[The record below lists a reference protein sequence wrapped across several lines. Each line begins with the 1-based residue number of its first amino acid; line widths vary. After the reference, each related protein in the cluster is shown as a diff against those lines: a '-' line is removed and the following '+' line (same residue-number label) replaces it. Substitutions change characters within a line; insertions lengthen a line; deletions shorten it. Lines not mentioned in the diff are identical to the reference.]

1 MKHLYVIGNGFDI
14 FTGLRTRYSDF
25 QKWLGRNYAFIY
37 EAMTMAYNI
46 KGDWWCDFEVQLGQL
61 DIKKYVE
68 KFRPPEVSWDQIQE
82 EIEERKAFEEK
93 YHVPPS
99 LHFESECAYRLEGL
113 LDVLQYCFEKWVE
126 DAQKTVVDPKYLTIE
141 QEDSYFISF
150 NYTDVLEWLY
160 RIPEG
165 RVLHIHGRAAK
176 REHLVFGHNKMMLS
190 RMHMGAD
197 KEKVGEILDRYNKN
211 PYEYIF
217 KHDLPEIIKDVEHV
231 HVFGLS
237 LSPVDEEYIDWIY
250 NNTPNKCKWEV
261 SWFSEEDSRRI
272 DAFVLDHWGVKDRL
286 HRISLEDIK
295 TEQNFID
302 NVGVIVPLR
311 SS

>member
-113 LDVLQYCFEKWVE
+113 LDVLNIVLRKWVE
-126 DAQKTVVDPKYLTIE
+126 DAAKTVVDPKYLTIE
-141 QEDSYFISF
+141 QAKILISSAS
-150 NYTDVLEWLY
+150 
-160 RIPEG
+160 I
-165 RVLHIHGRAAK
+165 
-176 REHLVFGHNKMMLS
+176 
-190 RMHMGAD
+190 
-197 KEKVGEILDRYNKN
+197 ILTFSNGCIGFQRDEY
-211 PYEYIF
+211 YIF
-217 KHDLPEIIKDVEHV
+217 MEEQLKVSILYLVIIK
-231 HVFGLS
+231 
-237 LSPVDEEYIDWIY
+237 
-250 NNTPNKCKWEV
+250 
-261 SWFSEEDSRRI
+261 
-272 DAFVLDHWGVKDRL
+272 
-286 HRISLEDIK
+286 
-295 TEQNFID
+295 
-302 NVGVIVPLR
+302 
-311 SS
+311 